1 MTKPRIEFVEV
12 SPRDG
17 LQNEPEIV
25 STETKLRLID
35 LILDAGFQRLEA
47 GSFVNPKKVPQ
58 MADSPEVFARLP
70 QRPDATFIALALNPK
85 GLERA
90 IEAGAREVNYVFC
103 ASDGFSIRN
112 NGAPVEETLKVWP
125 QVVARAGEANV
136 RLSATISTAFGCP
149 FDGEVPVEQLVR
161 VAERIGAENPFELA
175 LADTI
180 GVAAP
185 TDVRERFAAVSASIP
200 PGIQLRAHFHNTRNT
215 ALANAVA
222 AVETRVMVLDGSLA
236 GIGGCPFAP
245 GAAGNVPTE
254 DLLYMFERMGFE
266 TGVDLDRAIYAARF
280 IGEALGKPTP
290 GMVSRAGPFPKK
302 NAAAPGSATASAG
315 ETP

>member
-1 MTKPRIEFVEV
+1 MAKEKLELVEV

-25 STETKLRLID
+25 STENKLELINR
-35 LILDAGFQRLEA
+35 IVGAGFRRLEA

-58 MADSPEVFARLP
+58 MADGDAVFASLP
-70 QRPDATFIALALNPK
+70 QRNDVTFIALALNLR
-85 GLERA
+85 GVERA
-90 IEAGAREVNYVFC
+90 IAAGAKEINYVFC

-112 NGAPVEETLKVWP
+112 NGGTVEETFRVWP
-125 QVVARAGEANV
+125 DVARTAKAGGA

-149 FDGEVPVEQLVR
+149 FDGEVAVSRVVA
-161 VAERIGAENPFELA
+161 VAELCAQQEIFELA

-185 TDVRERFAAVSASIP
+185 SDVHERFRAIKDAAA
-200 PGIQLRAHFHNTRNT
+200 GIQLRAHFHNTRNT

-222 AVETRVMVLDGSLA
+222 AVEEGVRVLDGSLG

-254 DLLYMFERMGFE
+254 DLLYMFNRMGFD
-266 TGVDLDRAIYAARF
+266 TGADLDAAIETAQF
-280 IGEALGKPTP
+280 IGGVLGRKTP
-290 GMVSRAGPFPKK
+290 GMVSRAPKWPH
-302 NAAAPGSATASAG
+302 A
-315 ETP
+315 

>member
-1 MTKPRIEFVEV
+1 MAGACWRSENGVAREKLELVEV

-17 LQNEPEIV
+17 LQNEPDVV
-25 STETKLRLID
+25 STEHKLELINR
-35 LILDAGFQRLEA
+35 IVGAGFRRMEV

-58 MADSPEVFARLP
+58 MADGDAVFAGLP
-70 QRPDATFIALALNPK
+70 KRNDVTFIALALNLR
-85 GLERA
+85 GVERA
-90 IEAGAREVNYVFC
+90 IVAGATEVNYVFC

-112 NGAPVEETLKVWP
+112 NGGTVEETFRVWP
-125 QVVARAGEANV
+125 DVARTAKAGGA

-149 FDGEVPVEQLVR
+149 FDGEVSIDRVVA
-161 VAERIGAENPFELA
+161 VAELCAQQEIFELA

-185 TDVRERFAAVSASIP
+185 SDVRERFRAIKGVA
-200 PGIQLRAHFHNTRNT
+200 GGLQLRAHFHNTRNT

-222 AVETRVMVLDGSLA
+222 AVEGGVRVLDGSLG

-254 DLLYMFERMGFE
+254 DLLYMFNRMGFD
-266 TGVDLDRAIYAARF
+266 TGVDLDAAIETAHF
-280 IGEALGKPTP
+280 IGDVLGRKTP
-290 GMVSRAGPFPKK
+290 GMVSRAPKWPH
-302 NAAAPGSATASAG
+302 A
-315 ETP
+315 

>member
-1 MTKPRIEFVEV
+1 MDGAWWRSESDVAKEKLELVEV

-17 LQNEPEIV
+17 LQNEPEV
-25 STETKLRLID
+25 VATASKLELINR
-35 LILDAGFQRLEA
+35 IIGAGFRRLEA

-58 MADSPEVFARLP
+58 MADGEAVFAGLP
-70 QRPDATFIALALNPK
+70 RTQNAGPNDAVFIALALNLR
-85 GLERA
+85 GVERA
-90 IEAGAREVNYVFC
+90 IAAGAKEINYVFC

-112 NGAPVEETLKVWP
+112 NGGTVEETFRVWP
-125 QVVARAGEANV
+125 EVAETTLAAGA

-149 FDGEVPVEQLVR
+149 FDGEVSVNRVVA
-161 VAERIGAENPFELA
+161 VAELCAQQDIFELA

-185 TDVRERFAAVSASIP
+185 SDVRERFRAIKQVAAGA
-200 PGIQLRAHFHNTRNT
+200 QLRAHFHNTRNT

-222 AVETRVMVLDGSLA
+222 AVEEGVRVLDGSLG

-254 DLLYMFERMGFE
+254 DLLYMFNRMGFD
-266 TGVDLDRAIYAARF
+266 TGVDLDAAIETAQF
-280 IGEALGKPTP
+280 IAGVLGRGTP
-290 GMVSRAGPFPKK
+290 GMVSRAPKWPH
-302 NAAAPGSATASAG
+302 A
-315 ETP
+315 

>member
-1 MTKPRIEFVEV
+1 MVEV

-25 STETKLRLID
+25 STENKLALINR
-35 LILDAGFQRLEA
+35 IVGAGFRRLEA

-58 MADSPEVFARLP
+58 MADGDAVFAGLP
-70 QRPDATFIALALNPK
+70 QRNDVTFIALALNLR
-85 GLERA
+85 GVERA
-90 IEAGAREVNYVFC
+90 IAAGAKEINYVFC

-112 NGAPVEETLKVWP
+112 NGGTVEETFRVWP
-125 QVVARAGEANV
+125 DVARTAKAGGA

-149 FDGEVPVEQLVR
+149 FDGEVAVSRVVA
-161 VAERIGAENPFELA
+161 VAELCAQQEIFELA

-185 TDVRERFAAVSASIP
+185 SDVRERFRAIKGVAS
-200 PGIQLRAHFHNTRNT
+200 GIQLRAHFHNTRNT
-215 ALANAVA
+215 ALANAVS
-222 AVETRVMVLDGSLA
+222 AVEEGVRMLDGSLG

-254 DLLYMFERMGFE
+254 DLLYMFNRMGFD
-266 TGVDLDRAIYAARF
+266 TGVDLDAAIEAAQF
-280 IGEALGKPTP
+280 IGGVLGKKTP
-290 GMVSRAGPFPKK
+290 GMVSRAPKW
-302 NAAAPGSATASAG
+302 P
-315 ETP
+315 TPK

>member
-1 MTKPRIEFVEV
+1 MAKEKLELVEV

-17 LQNEPEIV
+17 LQNEPDIV
-25 STETKLRLID
+25 STENKLALIEH
-35 LILDAGFQRLEA
+35 IIGAGFRRLEA

-58 MADSPEVFARLP
+58 MADGDAVFAGAPKRDEVTL
-70 QRPDATFIALALNPK
+70 IALALNLR
-85 GLERA
+85 GVERA
-90 IEAGAREVNYVFC
+90 LAAGAKEINYVFC

-112 NGAPVEETLKVWP
+112 NGGTVVETFAVWP
-125 QVVARAGEANV
+125 EVTAAAKAGGA

-149 FDGEVPVEQLVR
+149 FDGEVPVARVVD
-161 VAERIGAENPFELA
+161 VAEHCVAQDVFELA

-185 TDVRERFAAVSASIP
+185 SDVHERVRAVKAAIP
-200 PGIQLRAHFHNTRNT
+200 KQVQLRAHFHNTRNT

-222 AVETRVMVLDGSLA
+222 AIEEGVRVLDGSLA

-254 DLLYMFERMGFE
+254 DLLYMFNRMGFD
-266 TGVDLDRAIYAARF
+266 TGVDLDRAIDAAQF
-280 IGEALGKPTP
+280 IGGVLGRKTP
-290 GMVSRAGPFPKK
+290 GMVSCAPKW
-302 NAAAPGSATASAG
+302 PSA
-315 ETP
+315 

>member
-1 MTKPRIEFVEV
+1 MTKEKLELVEV

-17 LQNEPEIV
+17 LQNEPDIV
-25 STETKLRLID
+25 STENKLALID
-35 LILDAGFQRLEA
+35 RILAAGFRRLEA

-58 MADSPEVFARLP
+58 MADGDAVFAGLP
-70 QRPDATFIALALNPK
+70 TRDDATFIALALNVR
-85 GLERA
+85 GVERA
-90 IEAGAREVNYVFC
+90 VAAGAKEINYVFC

-112 NGAPVEETLKVWP
+112 NGGTVDETFRVWP
-125 QVVARAGEANV
+125 EAAGKARDSGA

-149 FDGEVPVEQLVR
+149 FDGEVSVDRVVA
-161 VAERIGAENPFELA
+161 VAEMCAHQDIFELA

-185 TDVRERFAAVSASIP
+185 SDVHERFRAVKAAIP
-200 PGIQLRAHFHNTRNT
+200 AGIQMRAHFHNTRNT

-222 AVETRVMVLDGSLA
+222 AVEEGVRVLDGSLG

-254 DLLYMFERMGFE
+254 DLLYMFNRMGFD
-266 TGVDLDRAIYAARF
+266 TGVNFDAAVDAAHF
-280 IGEALGKPTP
+280 IGGVLGRSTP
-290 GMVSRAGPFPKK
+290 GMVSRAPKW
-302 NAAAPGSATASAG
+302 P
-315 ETP
+315 TP